1 MKDSTQLLHEV
12 RMQILDIQIAT
23 ILAQSRHKIAA
34 ILEGDEEV
42 KAIHLSHAAAQTD
55 IIAML
60 DKLLLTA
67 KGE

>member
-12 RMQILDIQIAT
+12 RMQILDIQIAA

-34 ILEGDEEV
+34 ILECDENV

-55 IIAML
+55 IIAL
-60 DKLLLTA
+60 CENILKTS
-67 KGE
+67 KNN